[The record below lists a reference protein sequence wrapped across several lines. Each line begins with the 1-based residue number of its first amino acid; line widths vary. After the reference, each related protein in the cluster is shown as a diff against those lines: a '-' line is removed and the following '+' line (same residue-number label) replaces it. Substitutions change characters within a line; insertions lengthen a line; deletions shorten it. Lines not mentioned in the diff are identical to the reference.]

1 MLCSNSPRTRVPS
14 GAFVLRN
21 CASAICPPSCA
32 YGPRLVEEEK
42 MAASFMCGASR
53 QRDIPAHLAKL
64 RQRDMPARPA
74 LTACDLDWEHD
85 SLQRDGRQCRCRS
98 AFVLLAM
105 IVVQIVAFDFEN
117 RPFHSTIF
125 SIALSGIA
133 AASGDQGL
141 HSASSRFARAAYSG
155 LCARAPQ
162 RRASRIMCR
171 AASG

>member
-1 MLCSNSPRTRVPS
+1 MLKQSSNKGPFWGPCS
-14 GAFVLRN
+14 A
-21 CASAICPPSCA
+21 
-32 YGPRLVEEEK
+32 E
-42 MAASFMCGASR
+42 
-53 QRDIPAHLAKL
+53 L
-64 RQRDMPARPA
+64 RQRDMSALLCLRPSACGGRKDGGLLYVRSLAPARYARPPA
-74 LTACDLDWEHD
+74 LTACDLDWEND
-85 SLQRDGRQCRCRS
+85 SWQCDGRQCRRRI

-117 RPFHSTIF
+117 RLFHSTIF
-125 SIALSGIA
+125 AMALSGIA
-133 AASGDQGL
+133 AASGDRGL

>member
-1 MLCSNSPRTRVPS
+1 MLCSSSPRTRVPS
-14 GAFVLRN
+14 GALVLRN

-53 QRDIPAHLAKL
+53 QRD
-64 RQRDMPARPA
+64 MSARPA

-85 SLQRDGRQCRCRS
+85 SLQCDGRQCRRRI
-98 AFVLLAM
+98 ALVLLAM
-105 IVVQIVAFDFEN
+105 IVVRIVAFDFEN

-125 SIALSGIA
+125 AIALSGIA
-133 AASGDQGL
+133 AASGDRGL

-162 RRASRIMCR
+162 RRTSRIMCR

>member
-21 CASAICPPSCA
+21 CASAICPPSCV
-32 YGPRLVEEEK
+32 YGHRLVEEEK

-53 QRDIPAHLAKL
+53 QRD
-64 RQRDMPARPA
+64 MSARLA

-85 SLQRDGRQCRCRS
+85 SLQCDGRQCRRRI

-125 SIALSGIA
+125 AIALSGIA

>member
-14 GAFVLRN
+14 GALVLRN
-21 CASAICPPSCA
+21 CASAICPPFCV

-53 QRDIPAHLAKL
+53 QRG
-64 RQRDMPARPA
+64 MPARPV

-85 SLQRDGRQCRCRS
+85 SWQCDGRQCRCRS

-117 RPFHSTIF
+117 RPFHSPIF
-125 SIALSGIA
+125 AIALSGIA

-162 RRASRIMCR
+162 RRTSRIMCR